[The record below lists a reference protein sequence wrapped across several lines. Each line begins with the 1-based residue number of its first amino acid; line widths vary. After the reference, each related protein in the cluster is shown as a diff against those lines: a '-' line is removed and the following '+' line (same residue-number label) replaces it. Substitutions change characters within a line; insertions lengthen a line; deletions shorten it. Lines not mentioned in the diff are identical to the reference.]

1 MNNRIFV
8 SLLLGALPLTM
19 MAQDDDM
26 YFVPSKKTHEHVA
39 PHRDAPRSHSTYY
52 SGSNRSVDEYNRRG
66 FGSSYQVVSNDTTG
80 NDIIQ
85 FSAERGVYPD
95 STMTE
100 DFALTRQMARYDDYD
115 VDLAYRE
122 GYRDGTT
129 DSWHS
134 PWFYSSYY
142 PWYDSSY
149 WYWNDPWYYRHY
161 GWYSTWYD
169 PWYYDY
175 GWYGPYHYGYYSYY
189 RPYYYGG
196 GYYSGRSRLYSHNG
210 NTGTINRSG
219 RSHGYFTGGSRASSG
234 TATRATQRAT
244 YNNNGNVYRSNS
256 GNFSRSTSS
265 SGNFSRSTTSSSSNY
280 NRSSSTSSSSGNF
293 SRSSSSS
300 SSGSFSRSSGGGSFS
315 GGGGGSRGGGSIGRA
330 GRR

>member
-26 YFVPSKKTHEHVA
+26 YFVPSKKSHERVA
-39 PHRDAPRSHSTYY
+39 PHRDAPRPRPTYY

-149 WYWNDPWYYRHY
+149 WYWNDPWYYRRY
-161 GWYSTWYD
+161 GWYYSWYD
-169 PWYYDY
+169 PWYYD
-175 GWYGPYHYGYYSYY
+175 WYRPYGYYSYY
-189 RPYYYGG
+189 GPYYYGG
-196 GYYSGRSRLYSHNG
+196 GYWRGGGGRSSLFARNG

-219 RSHGYFTGGSRASSG
+219 RSHGYFTGSSRASS
-234 TATRATQRAT
+234 ASSARATQRAT
-244 YNNNGNVYRSNS
+244 YNNNAVRSNS
-256 GNFSRSTSS
+256 GNFSRSTSN
-265 SGNFSRSTTSSSSNY
+265 SGNFSRSTTNSSSY
-280 NRSSSTSSSSGNF
+280 NRSSST
-293 SRSSSSS
+293 SSS
-300 SSGSFSRSSGGGSFS
+300 SSGSFSRSSGGGSFGGS
-315 GGGGGSRGGGSIGRA
+315 SGGGGSRGGGSIGRA

>member
-39 PHRDAPRSHSTYY
+39 PHRDAPRSRPTYY

-66 FGSSYQVVSNDTTG
+66 FGSSYQVVSPDTTG

-149 WYWNDPWYYRHY
+149 WYWNDPWYYRRY
-161 GWYSTWYD
+161 GWYYSWYD
-169 PWYYDY
+169 PWYYD
-175 GWYGPYHYGYYSYY
+175 WYRPYGYYSYY
-189 RPYYYGG
+189 GPYYYGG
-196 GYYSGRSRLYSHNG
+196 GYWRGGGGRSSLYARNG

-265 SGNFSRSTTSSSSNY
+265 SGNFSRSTTNSSSY
-280 NRSSSTSSSSGNF
+280 NRSSST
-293 SRSSSSS
+293 SSS
-300 SSGSFSRSSGGGSFS
+300 SSGSFSRSSGGGSFGGS
-315 GGGGGSRGGGSIGRA
+315 SGGGGSRGGGSIGRA